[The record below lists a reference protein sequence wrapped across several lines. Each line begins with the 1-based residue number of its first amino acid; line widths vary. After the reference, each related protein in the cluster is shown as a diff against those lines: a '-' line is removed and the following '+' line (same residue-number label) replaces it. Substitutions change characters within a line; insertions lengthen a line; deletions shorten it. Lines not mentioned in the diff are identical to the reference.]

1 MKEKFDQ
8 LSAECSKLTTRRY
21 STSFSLGI
29 RFLDKELHDPIYAIY
44 GFVRLADEIVDS
56 FHGYDKQLLLDH
68 FKKDCFDAIADGIS
82 LNPILN
88 SFQQTVRDYSIDHQL
103 INQFLYSMEMDL
115 DPIEVTYT
123 QEKYEEYILG
133 SAEVVGLMCLCVFT
147 GGDKQVYN
155 QLKPCAMKL
164 GSAFQKINFLRDI
177 GADYL
182 QLNRSY
188 FPGVD
193 LAQFTETDKRRIEL
207 DIEADLTE
215 ALKGIRELPR
225 SSRRGVFLA
234 YRYYQKLFEKI
245 KLAGACT
252 VFSTRFRISNS
263 RKLALLFDTLLK
275 HKLNWI

>member
-29 RFLDKELHDPIYAIY
+29 RFLDKKLHDPIYAIY

-56 FHGYDKQLLLDH
+56 FHDYDKQSLLDQ
-68 FKKDCFDAIADGIS
+68 FKKDCFDAIANGIS
-82 LNPILN
+82 LNPVLN
-88 SFQQTVRDYSIDHQL
+88 SFQHTVRTYGIDHLL
-103 INQFLYSMEMDL
+103 ISQFLYSMQMDL
-115 DPIEVTYT
+115 DLANQNYT
-123 QEKYEEYILG
+123 QQKYEEYILG
-133 SAEVVGLMCLCVFT
+133 SAEVVGLMCLYVFT
-147 GGDKQVYN
+147 GGDKRVYDE
-155 QLKPCAMKL
+155 LKPSAMKL

-182 QLNRSY
+182 QLNRCY
-188 FPGVD
+188 FPGVN
-193 LAQFTETDKRRIEL
+193 LAQFTETDKRTIEL
-207 DIEADLTE
+207 DIEADLSE

-263 RKLALLFDTLLK
+263 RKIALLFDTMLK

>member
-56 FHGYDKQLLLDH
+56 FHDYDKQLLLEQ
-68 FKKDCFDAIADGIS
+68 FKKDCFEAIANGIS

-88 SFQQTVRDYSIDHQL
+88 SFQQTVRNYGIDHRL
-103 INQFLYSMEMDL
+103 ITQFLDSMEMDL
-115 DPIEVTYT
+115 GIQKYT
-123 QEKYEEYILG
+123 QQKYEEYILG
-133 SAEVVGLMCLCVFT
+133 SAEVVGLMCLYVFT
-147 GGDKQVYN
+147 GGDEQAYN

-164 GSAFQKINFLRDI
+164 GAAFQKINFLRDI

-263 RKLALLFDTLLK
+263 RKIALLFDTLLK

>member
-29 RFLDKELHDPIYAIY
+29 RFLDKKLHDPIYAIY

-56 FHGYDKQLLLDH
+56 FHDYDKQLLLDR
-68 FKKDCFDAIADGIS
+68 FKADCFEAIEGGIS

-88 SFQQTVRDYSIDHQL
+88 SFQQTVNIYGIDHTL

-115 DPIEVTYT
+115 GIQSYD
-123 QEKYEEYILG
+123 QDKYEEYILG
-133 SAEVVGLMCLCVFT
+133 SAEVVGLMCLSVFT
-147 GGDKQVYN
+147 GGNKQTYE
-155 QLKPCAMKL
+155 QLKPGAMKL
-164 GSAFQKINFLRDI
+164 GAAFQKINFLRDV
-177 GADYL
+177 GADYE
-182 QLNRSY
+182 QLKRCY

-193 LAQFTETDKRRIEL
+193 LAKFTEADKRNIEV
-207 DIEADLTE
+207 DIEADLLE
-215 ALKGIRELPR
+215 ALKGIRQLPR

-252 VFSTRFRISNS
+252 VFSTRFRISNR
-263 RKLALLFDTLLK
+263 RKIALLVDTMLK